1 MVKSFSI
8 LPTEYCGHLTLHNT
22 NSYNFS
28 GTDDA
33 LLASNQNCLQHCGKK
48 TYVGIKCVH
57 LSAQI
62 SHLVAAFQLEAAQ
75 MNRRGIV
82 IRRQTA
88 A

>member
-1 MVKSFSI
+1 MHDI
-8 LPTEYCGHLTLHNT
+8 C
-22 NSYNFS
+22 SYNFS
-28 GTDDA
+28 ETDDA
-33 LLASNQNCLQHCGKK
+33 LLASTQNCLQHYGKT

-62 SHLVAAFQLEAAQ
+62 PHLVTAFQLEAAH

-88 A
+88 AWWGAVQLFSFLNWY